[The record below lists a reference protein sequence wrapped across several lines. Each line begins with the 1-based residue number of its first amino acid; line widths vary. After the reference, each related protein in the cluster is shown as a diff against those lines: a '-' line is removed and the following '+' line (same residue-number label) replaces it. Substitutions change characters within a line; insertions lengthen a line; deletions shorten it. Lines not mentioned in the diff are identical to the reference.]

1 MTHETRALE
10 YIESEHSNPGSKP
23 TASAT
28 GDTASEK
35 GHTRRNSSSLGKAN
49 SAGPE
54 GDGGSGSGGDYSNP
68 KKDEQ
73 SENPPPH
80 SYDFDR
86 ATSRTP
92 PKTVTSGTDD
102 DEPGRPG
109 ERS

>member
-1 MTHETRALE
+1 MTHESHALE
-10 YIESEHSNPGSKP
+10 YIESEHSNLDHKP

-35 GHTRRNSSSLGKAN
+35 GHTRGSSSSLGKAD

-54 GDGGSGSGGDYSNP
+54 GAGGGGSGGDYRNP
-68 KKDEQ
+68 KRDEQ
-73 SENPPPH
+73 TEKPPPH